1 MKTKPSTF
9 AELLALWESPKALS
23 AELGVPYINA
33 QQMKRRKSVGIDHW
47 PRLIQV
53 AATKGVKLTTDDLVA
68 MRSRKV
74 AA

>member
-1 MKTKPSTF
+1 MNAKPTTF
-9 AELLALWESPKALS
+9 KELLDLWDTPKALS

-33 QQMKRRKSVGIDHW
+33 QQMKRRQSVGVDHW
-47 PRLIQV
+47 PTLIKL
-53 AATKGVKLTTDDLVA
+53 AASKGVKITTDDLVA